1 MPALEL
7 QWCIHQD
14 AVAMEAAL
22 QRIAAT
28 SPCSHCNGTGAL
40 TGMMEGPCQHC
51 DGTGVVPVLTAR
63 QAATQAALALNALE
77 ETTHAND

>member
-28 SPCSHCNGTGAL
+28 RPCADCDGTGVL
-40 TGMMEGPCQHC
+40 PGLMDGPCQHC

-63 QAATQAALALNALE
+63 QAAIQAAWALNAME
-77 ETTHAND
+77 ETTHDDD

>member
-7 QWCIHQD
+7 KWCIHQD
-14 AVAMEAAL
+14 AVVMEAAL

-51 DGTGVVPVLTAR
+51 DGTGTVPVMTAR
-63 QAATQAALALNALE
+63 AAALAAAQALAE
-77 ETTHAND
+77 LQTEAAPQ

>member
-28 SPCSHCNGTGAL
+28 RPCTDCGGNGVLSGFMHCQ
-40 TGMMEGPCQHC
+40 CQHC
-51 DGTGVVPVLTAR
+51 DGTGMVPVMTAR
-63 QAATQAALALNALE
+63 AAALAAAQALAALQTE
-77 ETTHAND
+77 AAPQ